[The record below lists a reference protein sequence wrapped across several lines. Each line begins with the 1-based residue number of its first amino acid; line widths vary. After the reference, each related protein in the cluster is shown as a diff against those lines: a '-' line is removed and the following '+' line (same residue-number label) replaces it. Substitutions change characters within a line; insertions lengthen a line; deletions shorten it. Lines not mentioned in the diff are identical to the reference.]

1 MYQKRT
7 NKNKNEDAVSPV
19 VGVMLML
26 VVTIVIAAVV
36 AAFATGI
43 VGDQKTAPTVSA
55 SVDLNTIE
63 DEDKVTV
70 TFISVSEPIAKSDLQ
85 LNLKSTK
92 EGVLYGQSGVL
103 GSSGAIISGSTVS
116 AGLSLEDTSGAKPL
130 DPAVTVKD
138 KAISGEI
145 SQYFT
150 KYATTDEGH
159 DGKLKIVYLD
169 GTTPEKTDVDEN
181 TDPEI
186 NAMIK
191 IKGNTGGAYKY
202 VTCKPGYSIAKE
214 DDSPLQ
220 KLEIEELEA
229 GDKVNVEIVHI
240 PSNSIVY
247 AKTITVGA

>member
-36 AAFATGI
+36 AAFATGM

-55 SVDLNTIE
+55 SVDLNTI
-63 DEDKVTV
+63 EDKVTV

-92 EGVLYGQSGVL
+92 AGVLYGQSGVL
-103 GSSGAIISGSTVS
+103 GSSGAITSGSTVS
-116 AGLSLEDTSGAKPL
+116 SELGLEDTSGAKPL
-130 DPAVTVKD
+130 DSPVTVKD
-138 KAISGEI
+138 RTISDTD
-145 SQYFT
+145 SMYFT
-150 KYATTDEGH
+150 KYAKASTTDPS
-159 DGKLKIVYLD
+159 KLEIVYFD
-169 GTTPEKTDVDEN
+169 GTTARDSVEENDDE
-181 TDPEI
+181 I
-186 NAMIK
+186 KAMIK
-191 IKGNTGGAYKY
+191 IKNSGTYKY
-202 VTCKPGYSIAKE
+202 VTCKPGYTIDKK
-214 DDSPLQ
+214 DDFPIM
-220 KLEIEELEA
+220 KLDTEELEA